1 MIDDNALEA
10 AIAAAGIAGAV
21 AHVAGPEG
29 VRYARAFGVTDATSG
44 TTVREDSIF
53 QIASMTKAVVS
64 AAAMQM
70 VERGQ
75 LALDAPVGD
84 LLPGLSD
91 PQVIAGF
98 DDAGAVQLRPAKR
111 AITLRHLLTH
121 TSGLGYD
128 FVHPEILQSRGP
140 DGPPAPGTLA
150 TIQMPLLFDP
160 GERWEYGV
168 GIDWAGRLI
177 EAASRRSLGD
187 HLASEL
193 LEPLG
198 MAKTAFRPEAAW
210 PVDAAQVHM
219 RMPDGSIAPY
229 PMFLGGGA
237 FQMGGAGLSST
248 ASDYARF
255 LRMVLNGGELDGVR
269 VLAPET
275 VARMTSNQ
283 IGTIRAGAIGTAMPQ
298 LSPAYDPFPDQHSG
312 WSLGGFL
319 INPETGPNGRSAGSL
334 CWAGIFN
341 SYYWADPATGIT
353 GIMMAQLLPYADERV
368 LAAYGALERMAYG
381 RA

>member
-1 MIDDNALEA
+1 MIDDSALEA

-21 AHVAGPEG
+21 AHIAGPEG
-29 VRYARAFGVTDATSG
+29 VRYARAFGITDSTSD
-44 TTVREDSIF
+44 TPVREDTIF
-53 QIASMTKAVVS
+53 QIASMTKAIVS

-75 LALDAPVGD
+75 LALDAPVGE
-84 LLPGLSD
+84 LLPGLAN
-91 PQVIAGF
+91 PQVITGF
-98 DDAGAVQLRPAKR
+98 DDAGAVKVRPAKG

-150 TIQMPLLFDP
+150 TIHMPLLFDP
-160 GERWEYGV
+160 GQRWEYSV

-177 EAASRRSLGD
+177 EAASGRSLGD
-187 HLASEL
+187 YLASEL
-193 LEPLG
+193 LGPLG
-198 MAKTAFRPEAAW
+198 MTDTAFRPEEAW
-210 PVDAAQVHM
+210 PADGAQVHM
-219 RMPDGSIAPY
+219 RLPDGSVMRV
-229 PMFLGGGA
+229 PMFIGGGE
-237 FQMGGAGLSST
+237 FQNGGGGLSST
-248 ASDYARF
+248 AADYARF
-255 LRMVLNGGELDGVR
+255 LRMVLNGGEIDGVR
-269 VLAPET
+269 VLVPET
-275 VARMTSNQ
+275 VAMMTSNQ
-283 IGTIRAGAIGTAMPQ
+283 VGAIRAGAIGTAMPQ
-298 LSPAYDPFPDQHSG
+298 FSPAYDPFPDQHSQ

-319 INPETGPNGRSAGSL
+319 INPETGANGRSAGSL

-353 GIMMAQLLPYADERV
+353 GILMAQLLPYADSQV
-368 LAAYGALERMAYG
+368 LTAYGALERMAYG

>member
-1 MIDDNALEA
+1 MIDDSALEA
-10 AIAAAGIAGAV
+10 AITTAGIAGAV
-21 AHVAGPEG
+21 AHIAGPEG
-29 VRYARAFGVTDATSG
+29 LRYARAFGVTDAASG
-44 TTVREDSIF
+44 TPVREDTLF

-64 AAAMQM
+64 AAALQM

-84 LLPGLSD
+84 LLPGLAD
-91 PQVIAGF
+91 CQVIVGF
-98 DDAGAVQLRPAKR
+98 DDAGVVQLRPAKR

-140 DGPPAPGTLA
+140 EGPPAPGTLA
-150 TIQMPLLFDP
+150 TIHMPLLFDP
-160 GERWEYGV
+160 GERWDYSV

-177 EAASRRSLGD
+177 EAASGRTLGD
-187 HLASEL
+187 YLASEL
-193 LEPLG
+193 LGPLG
-198 MAKTAFRPEAAW
+198 MTNTAFRPEEAW
-210 PVDAAQVHM
+210 PADGAQVHM
-219 RMPDGSIAPY
+219 RLPDGSMMPF
-229 PMFLGGGA
+229 PMFLGGGE

-255 LRMVLNGGELDGVR
+255 LRMVLNGGALDGVP

-275 VARMTSNQ
+275 VALMTSNQ
-283 IGTIRAGAIGTAMPQ
+283 VGAIRAGAIGTAMPQ
-298 LSPAYDPFPDQHSG
+298 LSPAYDPFPNQHSQ

-353 GIMMAQLLPYADERV
+353 GILMAQLLPYADAGV

-381 RA
+381 RT